1 MVELSLGVR
10 TPVVSY
16 FEPKD
21 SKSDWRNAW
30 EKKNWNGNSI
40 VVHHDIDPYFM
51 IANSDDVERTY
62 IFKIG
67 VSQELIAKMVE
78 LEKAMKEERER
89 KIKENE
95 ARKMKEMEEKVRKDL
110 EAKAKKEEDI
120 RLKKATEEK
129 RKRDAVERKKKM
141 E

>member
-1 MVELSLGVR
+1 MFEISLGAR
-10 TPVVSY
+10 TPTVSY

-30 EKKNWNGNSI
+30 EKRNWNGNSI
-40 VVHHDIDPYFM
+40 VAHHDIDSYFM
-51 IANSDDVERTY
+51 LANPDDVERTY

-78 LEKAMKEERER
+78 MEKKMKEEREK

-95 ARKMKEMEEKVRKDL
+95 AKKIKALEEKFRKDL
-110 EAKAKKEEDI
+110 EAKAKKEEDL
-120 RLKKATEEK
+120 RLKKEAEAK
-129 RKRDAVERKKKM
+129 KKRDAEARKK
-141 E
+141 